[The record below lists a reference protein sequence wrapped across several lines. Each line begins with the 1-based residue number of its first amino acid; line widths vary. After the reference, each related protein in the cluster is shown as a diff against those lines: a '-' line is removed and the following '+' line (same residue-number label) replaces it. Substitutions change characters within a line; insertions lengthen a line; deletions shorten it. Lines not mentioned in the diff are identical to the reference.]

1 MHWPY
6 KNSLSNHVCHP
17 RQIQTYEVC
26 QPGMLLIHCLAHF
39 QQQQTVTPPQ
49 DGTFCDKCASWSWTM
64 QRALL
69 SLQPDVIAPELV
81 QQGSTTSHESC
92 LTKVTSLLA
101 VLAIALP
108 CHLLISTCRCMPL
121 KLVYFQCR
129 SLHRRSQHPCRTTQ
143 PDSILAARA
152 TFWVW
157 FWCSLSLFITA
168 ALLPQVPLSLSCQQL
183 RRRRN

>member
-49 DGTFCDKCASWSWTM
+49 DGTFCDKCASWSWAM

-92 LTKVTSLLA
+92 LTKATSLLA

-108 CHLLISTCRCMPL
+108 CHLLISTCRCMPWHCAWVNSNL
-121 KLVYFQCR
+121 STFNVVLCIADLSIHAGLPSQTAFWLLV
-129 SLHRRSQHPCRTTQ
+129 QHFG
-143 PDSILAARA
+143 SG
-152 TFWVW
+152 FGV
-157 FWCSLSLFITA
+157 LFHSSS
-168 ALLPQVPLSLSCQQL
+168 LLPCFPRCP
-183 RRRRN
+183 